1 MRFSESEIIEDILE
15 HIRQGGENS
24 TSGTWGRGMV
34 PGGPGCSAPSR

>member
-15 HIRQGGENS
+15 HIRQGENS